1 MNKLTNKQM
10 QFLLNLVA
18 YIREESRAPTN
29 REMQQITG
37 LKSPRSVG
45 QYLEALEKAGY
56 IKREKGA
63 RNIKILQ
70 NPPIPQSDA
79 GKTVRIPIVGYAPCG
94 IPFLAEQNIENSVS
108 VSVKLAKPPHRYFIL
123 RVKGDSMDKASIND
137 GGMVLV
143 RQQTT
148 ANDGE
153 IVVALI
159 DDEATIKRLRYRN
172 GYISLEPVSSNP
184 KHQPIILERDFM
196 IQGVVVKAI

>member
-1 MNKLTNKQM
+1 MYRLTNKQI

-45 QYLEALEKAGY
+45 QYLEVLEKAGY
-56 IKREKGA
+56 IKRGNGA

-70 NPPIPQSDA
+70 NPPTPQSDV
-79 GKTVRIPIVGYAPCG
+79 GKTVQIPIAGYAPCG

-123 RVKGDSMDKASIND
+123 KVKGDSMDKANIND

-143 RQQTT
+143 RQQIT

-172 GYISLEPVSSNP
+172 GYVSLEPVSSNP
-184 KHQPIILERDFM
+184 IHQPIILERDFR
-196 IQGVVVKAI
+196 IQGVVVEAM